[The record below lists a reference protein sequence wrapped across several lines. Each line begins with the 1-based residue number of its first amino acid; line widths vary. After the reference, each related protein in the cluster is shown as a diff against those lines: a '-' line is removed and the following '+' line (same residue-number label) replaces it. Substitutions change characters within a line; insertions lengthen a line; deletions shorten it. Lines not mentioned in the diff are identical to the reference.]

1 MISVHYSYRAEMERI
16 NAFLAKAD
24 LKLLPEA
31 NTPEVVTARRHLIR
45 YFKLS
50 PFAADRKQTAR
61 FDLAGR
67 LFGGWWQELP
77 SGHRQAIRI
86 DGEPIADLDFASMFL
101 RLAYLKAG
109 IAPPDGDLYATVR
122 FKASRDTVKQLV
134 SAMLFQNSQLARV
147 PPKLRDALPPRISA
161 DTVRGA
167 IFAAHPLLIPLFEH
181 GAGLGLMFTESQI
194 LVAALLRLVD
204 HGIPALPMHD
214 GLIVA
219 RSKSGIAAGM
229 MQDAAEQITGAR
241 LPITLK

>member
-1 MISVHYSYRAEMERI
+1 MRVGADDLGLVSRNVGSVAHSLGRCAAPASVNLDQIAPLSRAQASMISVHYSYRAEMERI

-109 IAPPDGDLYATVR
+109 IAPPDGIFTR
-122 FKASRDTVKQLV
+122 PSASK
-134 SAMLFQNSQLARV
+134 
-147 PPKLRDALPPRISA
+147 
-161 DTVRGA
+161 
-167 IFAAHPLLIPLFEH
+167 
-181 GAGLGLMFTESQI
+181 
-194 LVAALLRLVD
+194 RL
-204 HGIPALPMHD
+204 GIP
-214 GLIVA
+214 
-219 RSKSGIAAGM
+219 
-229 MQDAAEQITGAR
+229 
-241 LPITLK
+241 